1 MLSVPLPVSSDELE
15 NDEEAQEL
23 LRQAEEK
30 KRARLLTTP
39 KKKMSRSRL
48 SSPRKTPRK
57 TPSKVIESHQD
68 CLKLNY
74 FRIHRLKKS

>member
-39 KKKMSRSRL
+39 KKKAPRSRL

-57 TPSKVIESHQD
+57 TPSKVMDTYQQ
-68 CLKLNY
+68 CLE
-74 FRIHRLKKS
+74 LK